1 MTEKDTLKN
10 LRHRSSVYDSM
21 VKSPNRAMLRATGMR
36 DENFEAPIVGV
47 ISTWAENT
55 PCNIHLHDFGKLA
68 KEGVKSAGAWPVQ
81 YGTIT
86 VADGIAMGTPGM
98 RFSLTSR
105 DIIADSI
112 EAAMG
117 GHNVDAFVAI
127 GGCDKNMPGSMI
139 AIANM
144 DIPAIFAYG
153 GTIAPGNLDGKDI
166 DLVSVF
172 EGIGKWNHG
181 DMTAEEVRRLECNA
195 CPGPGGCGGMY
206 TANTMA
212 SAIEALGMSLPGSS
226 SHPAESA
233 EKKADIEEAGRAVV
247 RMLELGLKP
256 SDIMTRKAFENAITV
271 VMALGGSTN
280 ATLHLLAMAH
290 AANVELTL
298 DDFNTFQE
306 KVPHLA
312 DLKPSGRYV
321 FQDLYNVGGVQAV
334 MKYLYQNGFL
344 HGDCMTCTGK
354 TVAENLTDAPDLT
367 PGQDVIMPLE
377 NPKRADGPLIVLHG
391 NLAPEGSVAKVS
403 GVKVRRHVGPA
414 RVFDSEEAAV
424 EAVLADEIVDGDVV
438 VVRYVGPKGGP
449 GMPEMLSLSSILV
462 GKGQGESVA
471 LLTDGRFSGGTY
483 GLVVG
488 HIAPE
493 AQDGGPIA
501 YLRDGD
507 TVIVDQDTK
516 ELTME
521 VSEEEIER
529 RKAETV
535 IPPLYSRGVLGKY
548 AHIVSSASKGAVTDF
563 WRPER
568 TGKK

>member
-247 RMLELGLKP
+247 RMLKLGLKP

-354 TVAENLTDAPDLT
+354 TVAENLADAPDLT

>member
-36 DENFEAPIVGV
+36 DKNFEAPIVGV

-247 RMLELGLKP
+247 RMLKLGLKP

-354 TVAENLTDAPDLT
+354 TVAENLADAPDLT

>member
-21 VKSPNRAMLRATGMR
+21 VKSPNRAMLRATGMQ

-68 KEGVKSAGAWPVQ
+68 KEGVKTAGAWPVQ

-233 EKKADIEEAGRAVV
+233 EKKSDIEEAGRAVV

-354 TVAENLTDAPDLT
+354 TVAENLADAPDLT